1 VTRRV
6 ESKEPVG
13 SLRAMY
19 DLWVDA
25 GEEAYAAAA
34 HGPEFAKAQAEL
46 NDALMDLKAEQRAQ
60 VEDWA
65 RALDLPTRT
74 EVNTILKRMNTLK
87 RRVRELE
94 EELERLRQA
103 GRP

>member
-1 VTRRV
+1 M
-6 ESKEPVG
+6 G
-13 SLRAMY
+13 
-19 DLWVDA
+19 
-25 GEEAYAAAA
+25 
-34 HGPEFAKAQAEL
+34 
-46 NDALMDLKAEQRAQ
+46 LKAEQRAQ

-74 EVNTILKRMNTLK
+74 ELNTILKRMNTLR

-94 EELERLRQA
+94 EELDRLRQA

>member
-1 VTRRV
+1 
-6 ESKEPVG
+6 
-13 SLRAMY
+13 M
-19 DLWVDA
+19 
-25 GEEAYAAAA
+25 
-34 HGPEFAKAQAEL
+34 EL
-46 NDALMDLKAEQRAQ
+46 KTEQRAQ

-74 EVNTILKRMNTLK
+74 ELNTILKRLNTVR

-94 EELERLRQA
+94 EEIDQLKRA